1 MQNPEKILYMKQDI
15 SSQLLSCSDI
25 HVDSSI
31 LLVDETCGL
40 LAGSVLERTSISS
53 RFSDNPNQ
61 LLTIY
66 APNGNLFIMN
76 NFNFSQDQR
85 DLCKVIKSISDL
97 RNVKDNSMD
106 ACIIASESCY
116 PLDLLKICE
125 TKMKSSRQIL
135 MYNQYKEPLLPV
147 FSYAMSNSFIN
158 VQLTESITR
167 HYQILSGRFH
177 PHMTAS
183 GRNGFIL
190 SMITI
195 LDNKE

>member
-1 MQNPEKILYMKQDI
+1 MQKPEKILYMKQDI

-25 HVDSSI
+25 HVGSDI

-40 LAGSVLERTSISS
+40 LAGSVLERTSISNS
-53 RFSDNPNQ
+53 CNDNPDQ

-66 APNGNLFIMN
+66 VPNGNLFIMD

-97 RNVKDNSMD
+97 RNIKDNSMD
-106 ACIIASESCY
+106 VCIIASEIY
-116 PLDLLKICE
+116 HPLDLLKICQ

-135 MYNQYKEPLLPV
+135 IYNQYKEPLLSV

-158 VQLTESITR
+158 VQLVESITR
-167 HYQILSGRFH
+167 HYQVLPGRSH
-177 PHMTAS
+177 PHMTTS